1 MEKRKIYFPNLN
13 SLRFIA
19 ALMVIIHHVE
29 QFKSIYQIDNYWS
42 DLAFIKSI
50 GKLGVLLFFV
60 LSGFLITYLLVSEE
74 SNFNKIDIYK
84 FYIRRVLRIWPLYFL
99 ILILAFFIL
108 PQFDFFIV
116 PDFNDDTLKTNHLLR
131 LILYVFFLP
140 NLSLSFQSPVT
151 YASQAWSIGTEEQF
165 YLIWPIFIRFMKRQR
180 LFFMFFIVFAY
191 WVIYILL
198 SSSYANLIPCSKLL
212 RYFWRVF
219 NIDCM
224 AIGGI
229 FALLSFYNS
238 SWLKWLTLNSV
249 FYASIATVL
258 LLILSD
264 FYIMYVHYQFF
275 SALFGIIILNLATN
289 KNIKIQ
295 LENIYFN

>member
-1 MEKRKIYFPNLN
+1 
-13 SLRFIA
+13 
-19 ALMVIIHHVE
+19 
-29 QFKSIYQIDNYWS
+29 
-42 DLAFIKSI
+42 
-50 GKLGVLLFFV
+50 
-60 LSGFLITYLLVSEE
+60 
-74 SNFNKIDIYK
+74 
-84 FYIRRVLRIWPLYFL
+84 
-99 ILILAFFIL
+99 
-108 PQFDFFIV
+108 
-116 PDFNDDTLKTNHLLR
+116 
-131 LILYVFFLP
+131 
-140 NLSLSFQSPVT
+140 
-151 YASQAWSIGTEEQF
+151 
-165 YLIWPIFIRFMKRQR
+165 MKRQR

-295 LENIYFN
+295 LENIYFNYLGNISYGLYMYHPIAIVISIVLCFSIGITDNFILYPLCLFLTILMASISYKYYELPFLKIKEKYNLIK